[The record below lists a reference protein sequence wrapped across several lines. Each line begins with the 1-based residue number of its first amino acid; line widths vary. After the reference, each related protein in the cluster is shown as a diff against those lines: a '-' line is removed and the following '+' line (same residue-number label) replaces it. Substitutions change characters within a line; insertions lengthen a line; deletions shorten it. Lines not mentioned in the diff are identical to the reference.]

1 MAVSY
6 RPIWVELAKR
16 ELMKTEFQKIAGISG
31 NVLAKMGNN
40 EYISM
45 KNLERIC
52 LSMDLSPSEVVEFRV
67 EENIKKGEES

>member
-1 MAVSY
+1 MQDCIQFNIYSRRSNMAVSY
-6 RPIWVELAKR
+6 RPIWIELAKR
-16 ELMKTEFQKIAGISG
+16 EMMKTEFQKIAGISG

-52 LSMDLSPSEVVEFRV
+52 MSMDLSPS
-67 EENIKKGEES
+67 